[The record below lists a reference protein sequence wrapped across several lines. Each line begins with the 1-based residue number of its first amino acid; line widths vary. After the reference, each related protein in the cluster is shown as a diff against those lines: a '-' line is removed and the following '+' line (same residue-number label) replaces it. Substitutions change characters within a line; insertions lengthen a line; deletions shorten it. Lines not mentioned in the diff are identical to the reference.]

1 MPAPHNIGSQRVPL
15 AAPRKQ
21 PSLLGPCKH
30 KGVKSSPG
38 SAVSPG
44 FEAPFDKALGLVF
57 TEINP
62 DQTCAELEVAPKL
75 LQPMG
80 IVHGGV
86 YCSMVES
93 LASVAAYTWLQANG
107 GGSVVGVNNCG
118 WSPSPTPTSG
128 SSPAARSGCRT
139 SRQKPANWLS
149 PPRLHAI
156 RPPVP
161 LAVQVVYGRTLAA
174 R

>member
-1 MPAPHNIGSQRVPL
+1 VE
-15 AAPRKQ
+15 
-21 PSLLGPCKH
+21 
-30 KGVKSSPG
+30 SSPG

-62 DQTCAELEVAPKL
+62 DQTRAELEVAPKL

-107 GGSVVGVNNCG
+107 GGSVVGVNNNTDFLRAIG
-118 WSPSPTPTSG
+118 SG
-128 SSPAARSGCRT
+128 R
-139 SRQKPANWLS
+139 
-149 PPRLHAI
+149 
-156 RPPVP
+156 
-161 LAVQVVYGRTLAA
+161 VYGAA
-174 R
+174 TPVHRGRRQQLWLVTITNSDERLVARGQVRLQNLEAEAG